1 MAARLHSLTVL
12 SAGLLIYDVLST
24 DAGLLAA
31 GCRKVFPVV
40 SEEGAQL
47 PYVCYRRASV
57 QNTPVKGARG
67 SDTATVEIACYAAS
81 YAEGVGLAEA
91 VLAALDGLQAVYE
104 DDGGNALT
112 ARFIQ
117 LSDAEETWA
126 DGAYIQ
132 TLTFTIG
139 I

>member
-81 YAEGVGLAEA
+81 YAESTDFRRSTRTTRVMLSPPGSYSFPTPRRPGRTGLI
-91 VLAALDGLQAVYE
+91 Y
-104 DDGGNALT
+104 
-112 ARFIQ
+112 RH
-117 LSDAEETWA
+117 
-126 DGAYIQ
+126 
-132 TLTFTIG
+132 
-139 I
+139 

>member
-1 MAARLHSLTVL
+1 MAARSHRLTVL
-12 SAGLLIYDVLST
+12 SAGLLIYDILSE
-24 DAGLLAA
+24 DEGLKAA

-47 PYVCYRRASV
+47 PYVCYRRAAV
-57 QNTPVKGARG
+57 TNAAVKGSRG
-67 SDTATVEIACYAAS
+67 PDTATVEVACYASS

-104 DDGGNALT
+104 DDEGNTLT
-112 ARFIQ
+112 ARSVG
-117 LSDAEETWA
+117 LTDAEETWA

-132 TLTFTIG
+132 TLTFTAG

>member
-1 MAARLHSLTVL
+1 MAARSHSLTVL
-12 SAGLLIYDVLST
+12 SAGLLIYDILSS
-24 DAGLLAA
+24 DEGLKAA
-31 GCRKVFPVV
+31 GCGKVFPVV

-57 QNTPVKGARG
+57 QNTPVKGAREA
-67 SDTATVEIACYAAS
+67 DTATVEIACYAAS

-104 DDGGNALT
+104 DDAGDSLT
-112 ARFIQ
+112 ARSIQ
-117 LSDAEETWA
+117 LSDAEEAWA